1 MKIFLSQPMTGR
13 TNEQIKTERQEL
25 VDYYTSLGHEVIDT
39 VFDFSNVDTKHIGVY
54 YMGYSIVAMAD
65 ADLVVFM
72 NGWQDSR
79 GCKLEMELAKQYE
92 VPFVFA
98 PQLG

>member
-1 MKIFLSQPMTGR
+1 MS
-13 TNEQIKTERQEL
+13 
-25 VDYYTSLGHEVIDT
+25 
-39 VFDFSNVDTKHIGVY
+39 
-54 YMGYSIVAMAD
+54 D

-72 NGWQDSR
+72 DGWQDSR
-79 GCKLEMELAKQYE
+79 GCKLELELAKQYE